1 MSNLKNT
8 YGFSSSLLDAIRS
21 VHETSNQDVEQIDE
35 ISKEAKKQYIDKA
48 VDDLTTRAYKHGFK
62 TAGPYK
68 RHSSEIAAAERN
80 IKNRQVGISRA
91 TKEEV
96 ELDEAVPYTLGGRP
110 DKSNVYKVH
119 RQDWKGNWSHNP
131 GDTYHSLDDAKTV
144 ANNMRNGARSTVKTK
159 ITKHARPKL
168 AGPKGVLPEEV
179 EQIDEISRY
188 SDNEETG
195 RRMKGPSFPPLPGK
209 PLTPPKPPKFIPPG
223 FPVRKPTSTALYK
236 KEEVELDEQ
245 APTYNVVHPK
255 HGVVGI
261 HSADGGFKPTKP
273 HLGFKPGKTI
283 PDGTRIDRTER
294 ISSTRGNSMTR
305 LAGPKGVLPEEVDL
319 EEGGMPSSVIR
330 SKQKYAAMTNQEF
343 ADLHGHKTENELRQ
357 MAWSH
362 GYGKMSPHYWN
373 RVQKAKA
380 TPMKEEVEQL
390 EEAQNLIPLISQLKA
405 LLSWLVSS
413 GAIRKFAKE
422 EADIVGMLELLEY
435 RTPGSKNGQRKERKS
450 TGAARGRPKN
460 SDSMQSK
467 SNENEELDSA
477 PAYDS
482 ASRDTKEGFRHV
494 LTDIQNAADSST
506 GGTVVQD
513 KQKQRHL
520 PQKTAQQLLNIFRTA
535 KPAVNAELSGHIFA
549 NREIPLRSPHHI
561 AAYKAMKG
569 AGEITSL
576 PNGRGRP
583 ANEQ

>member
-8 YGFSSSLLDAIRS
+8 YGFSQSLLDAIRS
-21 VHETSNQDVEQIDE
+21 VQENALKGKQRNLDANKNGKIDAEDFKKLRAMKKEEIEQFNEYLSEASPASLASLGNAAQRALDTAHELRRSAGSTLGSTKGFDGHQNKLSDKHIE
-35 ISKEAKKQYIDKA
+35 IAKHHIKA
-48 VDDLTTRAYKHGFK
+48 LGNAVGAPK
-62 TAGPYK
+62 TAADT
-68 RHSSEIAAAERN
+68 IAHVDKLHAAMKQSQYDRYNDEDFDDDN
-80 IKNRQVGISRA
+80 DPADHHHYNAASGILKLMHK
-91 TKEEV
+91 THNEEA
-96 ELDEAVPYTLGGRP
+96 D
-110 DKSNVYKVH
+110 
-119 RQDWKGNWSHNP
+119 
-131 GDTYHSLDDAKTV
+131 
-144 ANNMRNGARSTVKTK
+144 
-159 ITKHARPKL
+159 
-168 AGPKGVLPEEV
+168 
-179 EQIDEISRY
+179 QIDEISRY

-195 RRMKGPSFPPLPGK
+195 RDDEKRRMKGPSIPPLRGKPLTRPNLTLPGK
-209 PLTPPKPPKFIPPG
+209 PI
-223 FPVRKPTSTALYK
+223 RKPTFTASYK
-236 KEEVELDEQ
+236 
-245 APTYNVVHPK
+245 
-255 HGVVGI
+255 
-261 HSADGGFKPTKP
+261 
-273 HLGFKPGKTI
+273 
-283 PDGTRIDRTER
+283 
-294 ISSTRGNSMTR
+294 
-305 LAGPKGVLPEEVDL
+305 
-319 EEGGMPSSVIR
+319 
-330 SKQKYAAMTNQEF
+330 
-343 ADLHGHKTENELRQ
+343 
-357 MAWSH
+357 
-362 GYGKMSPHYWN
+362 
-373 RVQKAKA
+373 
-380 TPMKEEVEQL
+380 KEEVEQL

-422 EADIVGMLELLEY
+422 EADVVGMLELLEY